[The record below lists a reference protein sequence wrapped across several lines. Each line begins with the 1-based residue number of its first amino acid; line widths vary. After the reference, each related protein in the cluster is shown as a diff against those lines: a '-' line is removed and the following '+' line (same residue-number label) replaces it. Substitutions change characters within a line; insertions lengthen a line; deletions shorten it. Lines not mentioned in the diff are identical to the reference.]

1 MQRKIELI
9 LNTYGVSIT
18 RKEEGATYRGF
29 FQPVRSKS
37 WQYLE
42 GNFSPLGEVPRGQYV
57 YIGPRE
63 QEIAFGET
71 LLVDKKEYRSSS
83 DKLLICIFGR
93 TKGALWQKGQR
104 RLHPCKKTVQAIL
117 PG

>member
-1 MQRKIELI
+1 MQRKIGLI

-42 GNFSPLGEVPRGQYV
+42 GNYSPLGEVPRGQYV
-57 YIGPRE
+57 YIGPAE
-63 QEIAFGET
+63 QEMAVGET
-71 LLVDKKEYRSSS
+71 LEVGGKDYMLRRVEPVYYGEDVAYYWGMCVEKGGEDTWGRS
-83 DKLLICIFGR
+83 
-93 TKGALWQKGQR
+93 
-104 RLHPCKKTVQAIL
+104 
-117 PG
+117 

>member
-1 MQRKIELI
+1 MQQMIGKILA
-9 LNTYGVSIT
+9 TYGVRIT

-63 QEIAFGET
+63 QEISFGET
-71 LLVDKKEYRSSS
+71 LTVDGKDYMVRRVEPVYYGEDVAYYWSM
-83 DKLLICIFGR
+83 CVE
-93 TKGALWQKGQR
+93 KGGEDTWGQS
-104 RLHPCKKTVQAIL
+104 
-117 PG
+117 

>member
-1 MQRKIELI
+1 MQRKIGLI

-18 RKEEGATYRGF
+18 RKEEGTTYRGF

-57 YIGPRE
+57 YIGPAE
-63 QEIAFGET
+63 QAISFGET
-71 LLVDKKEYRSSS
+71 LAVDGKDYMVRRVEPVYYAEEVAYYWAMCVEKGGEDTWGRS
-83 DKLLICIFGR
+83 
-93 TKGALWQKGQR
+93 
-104 RLHPCKKTVQAIL
+104 
-117 PG
+117 